1 MPKANTLSADDDAA
15 IRTVLNQAVA
25 RAGYAPRATGNAATL
40 WRWISQG
47 EGDLVITDVLMP
59 DENAFDLIPRVK
71 KLRPD
76 LPIIV
81 MSAQN
86 TFMTAIT
93 AAERGA
99 YEYLPKPFD
108 LNELVAIVGRALA
121 EPRRRSQRLVA
132 EPSDGLPLI
141 GRCPAMQEI
150 YRVLARLTQT
160 DLTVM
165 ITGESGPGK
174 ELIAST
180 PPDYGK

>member
-1 MPKANTLSADDDAA
+1 MRLTAALHGLSRPDADGRTRRGALGAGLASMIKGNILIADDDAA
-15 IRTVLNQAVA
+15 IRTVLNQALA

-59 DENAFDLIPRVK
+59 DESGFDLIPRVK

-99 YEYLPKPFD
+99 YEY
-108 LNELVAIVGRALA
+108 
-121 EPRRRSQRLVA
+121 
-132 EPSDGLPLI
+132 
-141 GRCPAMQEI
+141 
-150 YRVLARLTQT
+150 
-160 DLTVM
+160 
-165 ITGESGPGK
+165 
-174 ELIAST
+174 
-180 PPDYGK
+180 